1 MQTVEY
7 LWRDVR
13 SDLRSK
19 TVLRDEVSRSAPA
32 EVICGPLMF
41 ENVSLA
47 TPDVYLGP
55 VRTYTDPFRASGRLA
70 LCDVFRDVHLRNC
83 LNNERSALQKFMLDR
98 GSIHDPLVG
107 LEQSVILSGDQ
118 PDVDMGFY
126 GRMAR
131 TRTHMDIFEAF
142 VSACAHVGLC
152 VHSVMWGENP
162 NSIVFSL
169 RGDPVDVAD
178 DLLVA
183 RWILQRV
190 CRARDV
196 DMYMRELPD
205 YAEEMGVDIR
215 LGVTLS
221 TILTR
226 GPASA
231 AGLLAVRDALG
242 EGADI
247 PHASKYADAPFV
259 RVHDAPA
266 ASDPYTLLLDIL
278 TKTCASRV
286 QVVDVV
292 GVTS

>member
-1 MQTVEY
+1 MQVIEY
-7 LWRDVR
+7 MWRDIQ

-19 TVLRDEVSRSAPA
+19 TVLRDTASHATPIET
-32 EVICGPLMF
+32 ICGPLMF

-47 TPDVYLGP
+47 TPDVYLSP
-55 VRTYTDPFRASGRLA
+55 VRTYIDPFRPSGRLA
-70 LCDVFRDVHLRNC
+70 LCDLFRDVHLRNC
-83 LNNERSALQKFMLDR
+83 LNNERGALQKFMLDR
-98 GSIHDPLVG
+98 GSLHDPLVG
-107 LEQSVILSGDQ
+107 LEQSVILSGD
-118 PDVDMGFY
+118 PPAVDMGFY
-126 GRMAR
+126 GRMSR
-131 TRTHMDIFEAF
+131 SKTHMDIFEAF
-142 VSACAHVGLC
+142 ISACAHAGLC

-169 RGDPVDVAD
+169 HGEPVDVAD

-196 DMYMRELPD
+196 DVYMRELPD

-221 TILTR
+221 TTLTR

-247 PHASKYADAPFV
+247 PHSSRYSDAPFV

-286 QVVDVV
+286 QVIDVV